1 MDKSV
6 RINRKKN
13 AIRVSKGERIF
24 YIVNY
29 FILTLLGITALY
41 PFLITLANSL
51 SGSRAILAGEVVLF
65 PVDFSLEAYY
75 QITTAAKI
83 FDTMANTVYLT
94 IIGTLLNMLVTIMC
108 AYPLSKK
115 YFPGKNLCVTILT
128 ITMFFGGGLIP
139 TFILMKSL
147 HLMDTYLC
155 LWLLGLFSIYNM
167 IILRTFFSG
176 LPPELEESAKI
187 DGANDIV
194 VLIRIALPLSK
205 AVLATLTLFYAV
217 GWWNSY
223 MSPLLY
229 ISSPDKAVLM
239 LKLNQLLDQSQLAQ
253 NHPEEIGVV
262 RPVIAPESFK
272 AASIIVSTVPIL
284 CVYPFLQKYF
294 VKGVMIGSIKG

>member
-1 MDKSV
+1 MEKSV
-6 RINRKKN
+6 RVNRKKN
-13 AIRVSKGERIF
+13 VIRVSKGERVF

-29 FILTLLGITALY
+29 CVLTLLGVTALY

-75 QITTAAKI
+75 QITAAKI

-94 IIGTLLNMLVTIMC
+94 IIGTGLNMLVTIMS

-115 YFPGKNLCVTILT
+115 NFPGKNLCVTILT

-155 LWLLGLFSIYNM
+155 LWLLGLFSMYNM

-176 LPPELEESAKI
+176 LPLELEESAKI

-239 LKLNQLLDQSQLAQ
+239 LKLKQLLDQSQLAQ

>member
-1 MDKSV
+1 
-6 RINRKKN
+6 
-13 AIRVSKGERIF
+13 
-24 YIVNY
+24 
-29 FILTLLGITALY
+29 
-41 PFLITLANSL
+41 
-51 SGSRAILAGEVVLF
+51 
-65 PVDFSLEAYY
+65 
-75 QITTAAKI
+75 
-83 FDTMANTVYLT
+83 
-94 IIGTLLNMLVTIMC
+94 
-108 AYPLSKK
+108 
-115 YFPGKNLCVTILT
+115 
-128 ITMFFGGGLIP
+128 MFFGGGLIP

-239 LKLNQLLDQSQLAQ
+239 LKLKQLLDQSQLAQ